1 MSPSESL
8 SVEVETLRRLRRHR
22 ADRVERALSAA
33 QRAQRTLLEQIA
45 QAQQALEHTR
55 LEEARQCAQLL
66 SQHQGQVMTFK
77 ALKDWSAQERN
88 LSAGTQREEDQLH
101 ALHEQKAQQAEHI
114 SSVQKQVSQCLREV
128 EKLQELASLLIQE
141 EA

>member
-45 QAQQALEHTR
+45 QAQQALENTR